1 MYCGKCGAQLDQHA
15 EKCPACGNPVS
26 SESDISRAGQSM
38 PRARAIH
45 YAGFW
50 LRAVAFII
58 DFFLVL
64 IVMAPPIFSLLVK
77 NVGPQPTV
85 EQVLA
90 FSSGGTSQALAIT
103 LLIEMAYWLY
113 YASLESSAW
122 QATLGKRLLGLYVTN
137 LAGQRISF
145 ARASGRY
152 FGMVIS
158 RLTLLVGFL
167 MAGFTAKK
175 QALHDL
181 LSGCLVLRK
190 V

>member
-15 EKCPACGNPVS
+15 EKCPACGHPVS
-26 SESDISRAGQSM
+26 SENDASRSDPSAQR
-38 PRARAIH
+38 PRAVP

-64 IVMAPPIFSLLVK
+64 IAMAPPIFSLLVK

-85 EQVLA
+85 EQVFA
-90 FSSGGTSQALAIT
+90 FSSSGTSQAFAIT
-103 LLIEMAYWLY
+103 LLIEMVYWLY
-113 YASLESSAW
+113 HASLESSRW
-122 QATLGKRLLGLYVTN
+122 QATLGKRMLGLYVTD

-152 FGMVIS
+152 FGKS
-158 RLTLLVGFL
+158 LEHFTFFFGFL